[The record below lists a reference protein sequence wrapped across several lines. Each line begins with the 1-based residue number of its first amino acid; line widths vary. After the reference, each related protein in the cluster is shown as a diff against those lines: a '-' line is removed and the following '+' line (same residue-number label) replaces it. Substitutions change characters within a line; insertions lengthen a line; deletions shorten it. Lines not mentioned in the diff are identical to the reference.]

1 MKLRNLNAEM
11 LNEKGEPYTDRVTVR
26 KILIDAAGATVQA
39 GYPGINEKPGDKY
52 TLGLLAVKLFRAKA
66 TVQIESGE
74 VTLLKARIAALCS
87 PLVVARMFTLL
98 EEKQSLEDLADKDI
112 DVPDKK
118 PPELAEVAK

>member
-74 VTLLKARIAALCS
+74 VTLLKARIAALCLRHGVKKLLS
-87 PLVVARMFTLL
+87 ADRDFGRFPGLKIANPLLYG
-98 EEKQSLEDLADKDI
+98 E
-112 DVPDKK
+112 PH
-118 PPELAEVAK
+118 